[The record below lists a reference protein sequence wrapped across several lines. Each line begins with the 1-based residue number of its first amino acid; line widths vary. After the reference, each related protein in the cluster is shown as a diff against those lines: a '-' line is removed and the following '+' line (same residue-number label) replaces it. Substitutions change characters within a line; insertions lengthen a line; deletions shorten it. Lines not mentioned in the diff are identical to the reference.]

1 VGRRTW
7 MVLLALVALLAAAC
21 SNEPVPQPLPP
32 TPTPTVSPTPP
43 PGTPSQLVVGVG
55 DLPGGFNPHLLADV
69 SPITQAL
76 STLVL
81 PSVFRDDSAG
91 NPQLDTSVATSAT
104 VTSTAPF
111 TVSYELNLEASWST
125 NAPIAAEDFVFLW
138 ERMRAEPGVAD
149 AAGYRLITAV
159 RSRAGG
165 KAVDVEFAR
174 PYPAWQHLFSGLLP
188 AHLLKDAP
196 GSWVGALRN
205 GLPASGGP
213 FKVNTVDRGRGEVV
227 LVRNDVYWD
236 TPTGVD
242 ELVLRRLDPQ
252 GVATGLASGDVDL
265 AMPAAAPA
273 LRTALVDLQPAPHTQ
288 PAPRAEVVTLG
299 LRTDTGPL
307 RSRAVRQAVAG
318 LVDREAVRAA
328 VAPESLAADAFGRAP
343 SQPGYTPSAPPRP
356 DAATVTALLQQAGW
370 TRAGPTAPW
379 TLNGTQ
385 VRLTIGAGAE
395 RPLDQRVAA
404 AVAQQLT
411 AAGIATTVIAP
422 PAVDLFGAATV
433 PATPPSARPTPTPT
447 AGPTPTPTPT
457 ATPTTIPTTAAAPAA
472 GVAVDL
478 MVVPRLATADAA
490 TGIASEF
497 GCVIADATSA
507 EQVPGPTGFCQPF
520 LDPLLDEL
528 MAADP
533 RPGTAAV
540 VEKELWSQAV
550 ELPLFQPVA
559 LVISTPAA
567 DAATSVGPGPLLT
580 GPLTGAQRW
589 RALPS

>member
-1 VGRRTW
+1 MGRRTW
-7 MVLLALVALLAAAC
+7 IVLLALVALLAAGC
-21 SNEPVPQPLPP
+21 TNEPVPRPAPT
-32 TPTPTVSPTPP
+32 TPTPTVTPTPP
-43 PGTPSQLVVGVG
+43 PGKPSELVVGVG

-81 PSVFRDDSAG
+81 PSVFRVDSAG
-91 NPQLDTSVATSAT
+91 TPQLDRTVATSAT

-125 NAPIAAEDFVFLW
+125 NAPIAAEDFVYLW
-138 ERMRAEPGVAD
+138 ERMRADPGVAD

-165 KAVDVEFAR
+165 KAVDVEFAK

-242 ELVLRRLDPQ
+242 QLVLRRLDPE
-252 GVATGLASGDVDL
+252 GIATGIGSGDIDL
-265 AMPAAAPA
+265 AVAAAEPA

-288 PAPRAEVVTLG
+288 PVPRAEVVTLG
-299 LRTDTGPL
+299 LRTDNGPL
-307 RSRAVRQAVAG
+307 RARAARQAVAG

-328 VAPESLAADAFGRAP
+328 VAPEALAADAFGRAP
-343 SQPGYTPSAPPRP
+343 SQPGYSPSAPPRP
-356 DAATVTALLQQAGW
+356 DGAAVTALLQQAGW
-370 TRAGPTAPW
+370 TRAGPSAPW
-379 TLNGTQ
+379 TVNGVP

-404 AVAQQLT
+404 VVAQQLT
-411 AAGIATTVIAP
+411 AAGISTTVVAP

-433 PATPPSARPTPTPT
+433 PATPPSPSPT
-447 AGPTPTPTPT
+447 AAPT
-457 ATPTTIPTTAAAPAA
+457 ATPASTPTSSPTTTAAAPAA

-478 MVVPRLATADAA
+478 MVLPRPAGADPATA
-490 TGIASEF
+490 IASEF
-497 GCVIADATSA
+497 GCVTGDPTGA
-507 EQVPGPTGFCQPF
+507 EEAPGPTGFCQPL

-528 MAADP
+528 MSADP
-533 RPGTAAV
+533 RPSTAAV
-540 VEKELWSQAV
+540 VEKELWAQAA
-550 ELPLFQPVA
+550 ELPLFQPVG
-559 LVISTPAA
+559 LVVSTPAA
-567 DAATSVGPGPLLT
+567 DAATAIGPGPLLT

>member
-1 VGRRTW
+1 
-7 MVLLALVALLAAAC
+7 
-21 SNEPVPQPLPP
+21 
-32 TPTPTVSPTPP
+32 
-43 PGTPSQLVVGVG
+43 
-55 DLPGGFNPHLLADV
+55 
-69 SPITQAL
+69 
-76 STLVL
+76 
-81 PSVFRDDSAG
+81 
-91 NPQLDTSVATSAT
+91 
-104 VTSTAPF
+104 
-111 TVSYELNLEASWST
+111 
-125 NAPIAAEDFVFLW
+125 
-138 ERMRAEPGVAD
+138 MRAEPGVAD

-165 KAVDVEFAR
+165 KAVDVEFSR

-242 ELVLRRLDPQ
+242 QLVLRRLDPE
-252 GVATGLASGDVDL
+252 GIAAGLASGDVDI
-265 AMPAAAPA
+265 AVPAANPA
-273 LRTALVDLQPAPHTQ
+273 LRTALVDLAPAPHTQ
-288 PAPRAEVVTLG
+288 PAPQAEVVTLG

-343 SQPGYTPSAPPRP
+343 SQPGYTASAPPRP
-356 DAATVTALLQQAGW
+356 DAATVTAQLQQAGW
-370 TRAGPTAPW
+370 TRAGPSAPW
-379 TLNGTQ
+379 TRGGTP

-404 AVAQQLT
+404 VVAQQLT
-411 AAGIATTVIAP
+411 AAGVATTVVAP

-433 PATPPSARPTPTPT
+433 PATPPSATPTPTPTPTPTSTPT
-447 AGPTPTPTPT
+447 AGPTPTPTTTAAPTTT
-457 ATPTTIPTTAAAPAA
+457 ATPTAAAPAA

-478 MVVPRLATADAA
+478 MVLPRPATADAA

-497 GCVIADATSA
+497 GCVTADPTSA

-559 LVISTPAA
+559 LVVSTPAA
-567 DAATSVGPGPLLT
+567 DAATAVGPGPLLT